1 MPAIINDPPI
11 SEISFKRAI
20 MVTVLSA
27 SDKRWGMWIVI
38 IKIKRRI
45 ASIIVENF
53 TNFLVIILMLATIS
67 IIPVRIIVY
76 APRGMNEV
84 SIPR

>member
-11 SEISFKRAI
+11 SEISFKSAI
-20 MVTVLSA
+20 IVTVLSV
-27 SDKRWGMWIVI
+27 SVKRWGMCIVI

-53 TNFLVIILMLATIS
+53 TNFLVIMLMLATIS

-76 APRGMNEV
+76 APSGIKEV